1 MLIGIHL
8 ALVPVAFFNVFIVIF
23 FTGRFMQTELWIFDC
38 DKIDRSDCIITLF
51 DLIKDDP
58 DNISVDYD
66 NLRTGRCGTAM
77 IISGVY
83 LIAVG

>member
-1 MLIGIHL
+1 VLIGIHL

-38 DKIDRSDCIITLF
+38 DKIDRKLCIITLF